1 MLLIILQCSGRIPV
15 AILCKE
21 LFIFKFFGL
30 FFSERRYLGQ
40 AKGTTSQNLVPN
52 NTSEASSDIEGVSE
66 GLHF

>member
-1 MLLIILQCSGRIPV
+1 MLLIILKCSGKIPV

-21 LFIFKFFGL
+21 LLTFKFFCS

-40 AKGTTSQNLVPN
+40 AKSTTSQNRVPI
-52 NTSEASSDIEGVSE
+52 NTSEAPSDIEGVSE